1 MNPSS
6 PRCRRIQL
14 GLAGALL
21 AASSLAVHAQTQDP
35 LTLSPRG
42 LTDVPSTTTTS
53 VPTPAPVQ
61 VTPGVGVPFR
71 AGSGVPT
78 GLPLPGSAALPAGV
92 APPAA
97 SAPPQA
103 LPLPPN
109 PATSLLPVV
118 FGSQMFSGRFAANAS
133 TGFDPDYQIAVGD
146 RVVLRLWGAVTYE
159 AVQIVDA
166 QGNIFVPSVGPIA
179 VKGVRNGD
187 LNPRVEQQVK
197 RVFRANVGVY
207 ATLEAAQP
215 VKVFVTGFVRA
226 PGMYGGLSSDSV
238 LAYLDRAGGIDP
250 DRGSYL
256 DVTVL
261 RGGKPRATV
270 NLYSFLLDGQIAPL
284 QLQDGDAIVAAPR
297 RHAALVTGQ
306 VLNPYIFEFGKPR
319 IPATELLA
327 LARPRPD
334 ATHMSIVRKIGAER
348 RSEYFALVDAP
359 SVMIEDGDEV
369 TFTSDKYPG
378 TILVHVEGAH
388 RGQRTLVLPY
398 GTSLGSVLAQVQ
410 PTRTANM
417 TAVQL
422 FRLSVAQR
430 QKERLDDALRSL
442 ETYALTARSATS
454 EESALRA
461 KEADLILQFIE
472 RAKTVQP
479 KGQVLLAGAAEV
491 PQVQLE
497 DGDLIQIPELSHLV
511 LVSGEVTFP
520 NALVWEDGSN
530 AADYVKRAGG
540 YTQDADK
547 SKLIVLH
554 QDGSIAAGGDVALLP
569 GDEVLV
575 LPAVQSKNIE
585 VTRGITQIIY
595 QIAVAAKVAFGL

>member
-1 MNPSS
+1 MNATS
-6 PRCRRIQL
+6 PRCHRLFQCL
-14 GLAGALL
+14 AAGLLAVAGLA
-21 AASSLAVHAQTQDP
+21 VQAQIIDP
-35 LTLSPRG
+35 LNTNPRG
-42 LTDVPSTTTTS
+42 LTDIPSSTTP
-53 VPTPAPVQ
+53 VPPAQAPVQ

-71 AGSGVPT
+71 SGSGVP
-78 GLPLPGSAALPAGV
+78 GGQPLPGTSVVPAAAPTSSASAAV
-92 APPAA
+92 H
-97 SAPPQA
+97 

-118 FGSQMFSGRFAANAS
+118 FGSQMFSGRFAANAT

-146 RVVLRLWGAVTYE
+146 RIVLRLWGAVTFE
-159 AVQIVDA
+159 SVQIVDP
-166 QGNIFVPSVGPIA
+166 QGNIFVPSVGPIS
-179 VKGVRNGD
+179 VTGVRNGD
-187 LNPRVEQQVK
+187 LNQRVDQQVK

-270 NLYSFLLDGQIAPL
+270 NLYNFLLDGQIAPL

-297 RHAALVTGQ
+297 RYTTLVTGQ
-306 VLNPYIFEFGKPR
+306 VHNPYIFEFKTPSV
-319 IPATELLA
+319 PATELLA

-334 ATHMSIVRKIGAER
+334 ATHMSIVRKKGAEH
-348 RSEYFALVDAP
+348 RSEYFALADAA

-369 TFTSDKYPG
+369 TFTADKHPG

-388 RGQRTLVLPY
+388 RSQRTLVLPY
-398 GTSLGSVLAQVQ
+398 GTLLGNALARVQ
-410 PTRTANM
+410 PSPTANM
-417 TAVQL
+417 AAVQL

-430 QKERLDDALRSL
+430 QKERLNDSLRNL
-442 ETYALTARSATS
+442 ETYALTVPSATS
-454 EESALRA
+454 EEAALRA
-461 KEADLILQFIE
+461 KEADLILQFVE
-472 RAKTVQP
+472 RAKNIQP
-479 KGQVLLAGAAEV
+479 KGQVLLAGAAEA

-497 DGDLIQIPELSHLV
+497 NGDVIQIPELSRLV
-511 LVSGEVTFP
+511 LVSGQVVLP
-520 NALVWEDGSN
+520 NALVWEEGRD
-530 AADYVKRAGG
+530 ADDYIKRAGG
-540 YTQDADK
+540 YTQEADK

-554 QDGSIAAGGDVALLP
+554 QDGSVAPSNAPLSP
-569 GDEVLV
+569 GDEILV
-575 LPAVQSKNIE
+575 LPAVKSKHIE
-585 VTRGITQIIY
+585 IARGLTQIIY
-595 QIAVAAKVAFGL
+595 QIAVAARIALDL